1 MKTQLTKN
9 DDVIKIKI
17 SDKLAF
23 DDHDSFRDLLSQI
36 SASGSKKCV
45 MDLAELNTIDS
56 AGLGMLMIAH
66 ETSEKENWE
75 FVISQPQGMVRRMLE
90 ITEFNKLMT
99 VEE

>member
-1 MKTQLTKN
+1 MRHVLTQN
-9 DDVIKIKI
+9 SDVVNVKI

-23 DDHDSFRDLLSQI
+23 DDHDNFRDLLSQI

-66 ETSEKENWE
+66 ETSEKENWD
-75 FVISQPQGMVRRMLE
+75 FVISKPQGMVRRMLE

-99 VEE
+99 VED